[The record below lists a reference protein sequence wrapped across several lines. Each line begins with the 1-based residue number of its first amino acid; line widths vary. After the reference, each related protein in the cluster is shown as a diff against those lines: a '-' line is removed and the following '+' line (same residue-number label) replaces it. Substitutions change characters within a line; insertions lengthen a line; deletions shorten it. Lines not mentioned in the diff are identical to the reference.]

1 MLLIHLVVGL
11 DVVDTYDN
19 DTYNVSMYYNVDT
32 YDVDMYYN
40 VDMYDNVDT
49 YDIDTFLFLIILVVD
64 MF

>member
-1 MLLIHLVVGL
+1 
-11 DVVDTYDN
+11 
-19 DTYNVSMYYNVDT
+19 MYYNVDT

-40 VDMYDNVDT
+40 VDMYYVDT